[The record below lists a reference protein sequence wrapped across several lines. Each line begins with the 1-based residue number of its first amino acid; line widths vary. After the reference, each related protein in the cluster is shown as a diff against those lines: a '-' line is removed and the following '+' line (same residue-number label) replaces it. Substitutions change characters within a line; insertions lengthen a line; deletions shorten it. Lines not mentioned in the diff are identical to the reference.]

1 MFARFACRATGS
13 NAKLPVT
20 NSSPNKMIKMNPTG
34 KIKAP
39 TIGTLVCLVAV
50 NARVVANPN
59 SAPERKP
66 RMRKSETE
74 SAALAAPASIMLLVT
89 SVGLT

>member
-1 MFARFACRATGS
+1 
-13 NAKLPVT
+13 
-20 NSSPNKMIKMNPTG
+20 MIKMNPTG

-39 TIGTLVCLVAV
+39 TIGVPVCLVAV

-59 SAPERKP
+59 NAPERKP

-74 SAALAAPASIMLLVT
+74 RAALAAAASIMFLVT
-89 SVGLT
+89 SIGLT